1 MVCDDPYSEW
11 GVWFSTAT
19 TIYQESIN
27 TKTRGIDMG
36 KYAGKEVD
44 VAIRLISKNCEAL
57 ILDNIGFYGDISTDI
72 TSGIDRVQGQTFVTG
87 DNMVGT
93 GNANDT
99 ITLYDASGRMVGMG
113 QGNADV
119 SQLQPGVYMAT
130 VKTATGSRTVKFVKK

>member
-1 MVCDDPYSEW
+1 MLLDFENTMMSVLLMVM
-11 GVWFSTAT
+11 
-19 TIYQESIN
+19 TILSII
-27 TKTRGIDMG
+27 TL
-36 KYAGKEVD
+36 VH
-44 VAIRLISKNCEAL
+44 
-57 ILDNIGFYGDISTDI
+57 TDI
-72 TSGIDRVQGQTFVTG
+72 TSGIDRVQGQTFVAG

>member
-1 MVCDDPYSEW
+1 M
-11 GVWFSTAT
+11 
-19 TIYQESIN
+19 
-27 TKTRGIDMG
+27 
-36 KYAGKEVD
+36 D